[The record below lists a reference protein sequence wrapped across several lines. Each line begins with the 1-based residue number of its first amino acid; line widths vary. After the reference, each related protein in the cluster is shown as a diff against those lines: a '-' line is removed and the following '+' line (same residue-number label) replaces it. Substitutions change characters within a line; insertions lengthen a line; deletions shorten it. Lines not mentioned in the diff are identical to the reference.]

1 MGHVLNNFLEEVPTF
16 DFEEAEPEDFPEDL
30 PFEENDPNDIPL
42 PPRFVISSFF
52 SRDHMIDG

>member
-1 MGHVLNNFLEEVPTF
+1 MPTF

-42 PPRFVISSFF
+42 PPRYGIFAYF